1 MGRSRHLAQH
11 VPMRT
16 AWPTLQV
23 MEPMSGDF
31 GVIQPSTLS
40 HIAPYESTFLDLY
53 TRAITLGEFN
63 WTEWSKWAEQCDI
76 PTLPW
81 LENSMP
87 VRAQTLLS
95 LELMSNICE
104 DYIPQIGLFVD
115 ELFWNGQGRLDLW
128 LLGGAIAATLPLLK
142 HSHCALY
149 KISEQQP
156 RLRDPL
162 HKSLTAHHR
171 TPTMFW
177 RKDGTTAH
185 PMLPVGEQY
194 IPKMVQNL
202 DTIDS
207 EYFIAKIIYMTDDT
221 SSGYANFILP
231 IPTNIATQLQ
241 SYLKTRLLIAWFRYR
256 RHNYKICF
264 EDILR
269 ERSDLIY
276 RSYFEVSN

>member
-40 HIAPYESTFLDLY
+40 HIAPYERTFLDLY

-231 IPTNIATQLQ
+231 IPTDIATQLQ